1 MRPSRL
7 LAAVAAVALAVPLF
21 TTAAC
26 GPAKDCH
33 VDGECMLTCKTD
45 PQHSDAECRNECTEC
60 DAGPQDEET
69 ADDT

>member
-1 MRPSRL
+1 MKPSR
-7 LAAVAAVALAVPLF
+7 LAAVAALPLAVALF
-21 TTAAC
+21 TAAC

-60 DAGPQDEET
+60 VAAPDNESES
-69 ADDT
+69 DDT